1 MVLFG
6 LFKEKL
12 SATNHKYIVNY
23 LISEEA
29 GQQWQYHVIE
39 NNFNKDFFRGTPF
52 AKGTVNMFVQHFLKM
67 KADDKILSLIV
78 DLGYRKCREWIDN
91 YRDYEKII
99 QKKKYED
106 LLKTMSTYMYFMNQ
120 VDTGK
125 IFSELKFDHNKA
137 MSMGMKHVDF
147 RERFKEFNVFG
158 QIIRDIHCYTN
169 TITKH
174 KKSLGLG
181 SGELD
186 ILIGK
191 YVEKISKLTETK
203 KNEVLQKIIKES
215 EKKFE
220 QRSQNNELGN

>member
-1 MVLFG
+1 MFG

-12 SATNHKYIVNY
+12 SAINHKYIVNY
-23 LISEEA
+23 LVSEEA

-39 NNFNKDFFRGTPF
+39 NNFNKDFFRGAPF
-52 AKGTVNMFVQHFLKM
+52 AKGTVNMFIQHYLKM

-91 YRDYEKII
+91 YKDFETII

-106 LLKTMSTYMYFMNQ
+106 LLKIMSTYVYFMNQ

-125 IFSELKFDHNKA
+125 IFSEIKFDHNRA
-137 MSMGMKHVDF
+137 MSEGMKHIDF
-147 RERFKEFNVFG
+147 RKRFKEFNVFI
-158 QIIRDIHCYTN
+158 QIMRDMHCYTK
-169 TITKH
+169 TIMQH
-174 KKSLGLG
+174 KKSLALG
-181 SGELD
+181 TGELD
-186 ILIGK
+186 ILISQ
-191 YVEKISKLTETK
+191 YEEKTTKLTETK
-203 KNEVLQKIIKES
+203 KNEILQKIIKES